1 MNNELLKNKRN
12 RSSEEEIFEIPYSII
27 KNIEITNNCI
37 YITLSFKNYIIL
49 RGISFKKDY
58 FQGTISFLI
67 KTKRIYKTILNSE
80 SNIEFFHFYDNIPFL
95 SINIILQFC
104 NNNNEINLQN
114 AFKIYGIKNQEIINK
129 YLNNQKLIYYNRH
142 NDWITQGRIVYAEKI
157 CESNFDKLFEDYEYI
172 EKTMLYRE
180 IMKGNYEESEKL
192 IQTLIS
198 KNLFKFNIYNHSITI
213 FKEANFF
220 VEQNEIL
227 FRAVSEYNTMLK
239 RIGDKKIEEYQL
251 NQIEINLNPNNRNN
265 NFIYNSDNNINNIK
279 NNNNN
284 TNLNNNNNNNNN
296 TNNNNNDNNINS
308 EYNKMINKEKMPKA
322 RSEHCLAL
330 DEDNSIL
337 YLFGGNDTHS
347 NLNDLWSYN
356 LIIKKWELLTEN
368 NPNSNIPPQIS
379 FPKMVFIKGSKQLLI
394 IGKKQNSQNKSEDK
408 FFIYDTV
415 YNIWCAK
422 YFVNEKILNLKEEF
436 QICYDD
442 ERNIIYLIG
451 GRTKLKKKNNII
463 DFYSIDLNSNK
474 IENIYEDELDLTFKD
489 DYSRFG
495 HCLIYDNI
503 KNCIYILGGCKKYK
517 EEVIPIYR
525 MIKYDISK
533 RETKEIYHNIN
544 FYHLSKNHNEI
555 KEIYGMSSFYSKN
568 KRIAGFFGGVEKH
581 NFSNKF
587 IIFNLDKEILYNIP
601 NQIND
606 DIPISKRFYSSI
618 VYSDKINKGFIFGGK
633 LSPLNNCSI
642 VSDELFF
649 FKINSTSFITKD
661 IVYEKFYCL
670 YLQELINQNKIKEA
684 FSIIKNCNFSE
695 KKLNWLLDF
704 MLNCPVQ
711 QNEQNILKLRHRLAI
726 FLMNGIK
733 DKF

>member
-12 RSSEEEIFEIPYSII
+12 RSSEEEIKEIPFII
-27 KNIEITNNCI
+27 VKNIEITNNCV
-37 YITLSFKNYIIL
+37 YLTLSFKNYIIL

-67 KTKRIYKTILNSE
+67 KTKRIYKTILNGE

-95 SINIILQFC
+95 SINIILQIC

-114 AFKIYGIKNQEIINK
+114 AFHIYGITNQDVINK
-129 YLNNQKLIYYNRH
+129 YLSNQKLIYYNRH
-142 NDWITQGRIVYAEKI
+142 NDWITQGRIVYGEKM
-157 CESNFDKLFEDYEYI
+157 CDCNFDKLFEDYEYV

-192 IQTLIS
+192 IQTLIQ
-198 KNLFKFNIYNHSITI
+198 KNLFKFNTYNHSVSIV
-213 FKEANFF
+213 KEA
-220 VEQNEIL
+220 
-227 FRAVSEYNTMLK
+227 
-239 RIGDKKIEEYQL
+239 
-251 NQIEINLNPNNRNN
+251 NQIEINLNPNNTYNS
-265 NFIYNSDNNINNIK
+265 FIYNTDNINNINN
-279 NNNNN
+279 NNNNI
-284 TNLNNNNNNNNN
+284 NLNNNDSNNNNNNNNA
-296 TNNNNNDNNINS
+296 NS
-308 EYNKMINKEKMPKA
+308 EYNKMINKEKSPKA

-330 DEDNSIL
+330 DEENSIL
-337 YLFGGNDTHS
+337 YLFGGNDTNS

-379 FPKMVFIKGSKQLLI
+379 FPKMVFIKESKQLLI
-394 IGKKQNSQNKSEDK
+394 IGKKQNSQNKCEDK

-415 YNIWCAK
+415 YNIWCVK

-442 ERNIIYLIG
+442 ERHIIYLIG

-463 DFYSIDLNSNK
+463 DFYSIDLNTNK
-474 IENIYEDELDLTFKD
+474 IENIYEDELDLTFKE

-503 KNCIYILGGCKKYK
+503 KNAIYIFGGCKKYK
-517 EEVIPIYR
+517 EDIIPIYR
-525 MIKYDISK
+525 MIKYDIAK

-587 IIFNLDKEILYNIP
+587 IIFNLDKEILFNIP
-601 NQIND
+601 NQINED
-606 DIPISKRFYSSI
+606 NTISKRFYSSI

-633 LSPLNNCSI
+633 LSPLNNCNI
-642 VSDELFF
+642 VSDELFC
-649 FKINSTSFITKD
+649 FKINSNSLITKE

-684 FSIIKNCNFSE
+684 FNIIKNCNFSE

-704 MLNCPVQ
+704 MLNCPIQ
-711 QNEQNILKLRHRLAI
+711 QNEKNIINLRHRLAI

-733 DKF
+733 DKM